1 MLHVFTCHRFIS
13 HEGKQNRRKTILL
26 QKNPCIVLK
35 NGPLQA
41 EIIIDTRPQQYQPFT
56 NQYISPM
63 QHVQRLVYT
72 ANINH
77 FVWHKWQPIANFKF
91 VYPVWQP
98 VHSPW
103 QYIKYILYYIKY
115 IYILFDSLLIT
126 RCHKFGN
133 CFQIDNFFPQLQ
145 DMEDRY
151 EECLAL
157 LREAQEEMKSLK
169 KKQKP
174 GFIRHHYSF
183 NSPFLPD
190 DSLALELETSLRRE
204 ADKSEDRR

>member
-1 MLHVFTCHRFIS
+1 MCRDWFTQPIL
-13 HEGKQNRRKTILL
+13 TILFDT
-26 QKNPCIVLK
+26 NDS
-35 NGPLQA
+35 PLQ
-41 EIIIDTRPQQYQPFT
+41 
-56 NQYISPM
+56 ISNS
-63 QHVQRLVYT
+63 YT
-72 ANINH
+72 L
-77 FVWHKWQPIANFKF
+77 FD
-91 VYPVWQP
+91 
-98 VHSPW
+98 SPW